1 MIKMKNIIKICIR
14 YLALFLI
21 MLLIFSLG
29 MIISYCLP
37 NNRIRNHIKESK
49 DYILAKDNDPIFKDY
64 IKNDKLDCFTDLLIL
79 NTSFNKGKTEDESVI
94 IRAVENSRYSE
105 VNGNQYVSIEEIMN
119 DDTIYNNQEYSRYW
133 HGIQT
138 ILRPLLLFFN
148 FEEIIFLLIIIMNI
162 LLVIAAIY
170 INKNLSIL
178 HAIAFVFSMI
188 AVGFFIVPISL
199 QYIGVFAITL
209 CSIIIINI
217 LFQKNLEKYLPY
229 LFFIIGGFT
238 VFLDL
243 LTVPALTLGISLII
257 MILLK
262 NKKENNLNI
271 IKTIFEVIKLSI
283 LWCISYI
290 GIFVSKWVIA
300 SIVLKRDAITVAI
313 NNILF
318 RVNGSEEYP
327 ITRFGAI
334 SENFDFLINN
344 VLIALTIISVLV
356 CLICMI
362 RYKKKIKDMKI
373 IIVYT
378 MISLYPYVWYF
389 VFAGHSTIHAWFTFR
404 LQAITIFAILCA
416 LIECIGIKN
425 KSRLL
430 EKENK
435 IIIKN

>member
-1 MIKMKNIIKICIR
+1 MKKKIIKTCIN
-14 YLALFLI
+14 YLVLFLI
-21 MLLIFSLG
+21 IVLVFSLG
-29 MIISYCLP
+29 MIISYSLP
-37 NNRIRNHIKESK
+37 NTRIRNHIKESK
-49 DYILAKDNDPIFKDY
+49 DYILAKDNDPIFKEY

-105 VNGNQYVSIEEIMN
+105 VNGNQFVSLEELM
-119 DDTIYNNQEYSRYW
+119 DDDSIYNNQEYSRYW

-138 ILRPLLLFFN
+138 ILRPLLLFLN
-148 FEEIIFLLIIIMNI
+148 FEEIIFLLIIVMNI

-170 INKNLSIL
+170 INKNLSVF

-199 QYIGVFAITL
+199 QYIGAFAITL
-209 CSIIIINI
+209 VSIIIINI

-229 LFFIIGGFT
+229 LFFIIGGLT
-238 VFLDL
+238 VFFDL

-283 LWCISYI
+283 IWCISYI
-290 GIFVSKWVIA
+290 GVFVSKWVIA

-334 SENFDFLINN
+334 SENFSFLINN
-344 VLIALTIISVLV
+344 VLIALIFISIIA

-362 RYKKKIKDMKI
+362 KYKKNIKDMKI
-373 IIVYT
+373 IIVYI

-404 LQAITIFAILCA
+404 LQAITIFAILCI
-416 LIECIGIKN
+416 LIECIGIKY
-425 KSRLL
+425 KSRLI
-430 EKENK
+430 EKETKK
-435 IIIKN
+435 IINN

>member
-1 MIKMKNIIKICIR
+1 MIKMKNIIKICIK
-14 YLALFLI
+14 YLSLFLI

-79 NTSFNKGKTEDESVI
+79 NTSFNKGKTEDESII

-148 FEEIIFLLIIIMNI
+148 FEEIIFLLIIVMNI

-170 INKNLSIL
+170 INKNLSIF